1 MRLAARRRLMMS
13 MGVAFFVGACGKSST
28 APEVGS
34 FEATVSGDLS
44 VTLSGTAIFG
54 VGDYGPGDQW
64 MVYMP
69 RTTAAAFEVISVG
82 PAESAMRLPAGTHEI
97 VEATTAANGEV
108 VGVYLSFS
116 GQADVFGSTSGTL
129 TITESSADVVRGN
142 FTFTAAE
149 LTSGLTTID
158 PDGRQVTVSGE
169 FVAIPGS
176 VPSLST
182 RR

>member
-1 MRLAARRRLMMS
+1 MRPTTRHKLVMLL
-13 MGVAFFVGACGKSST
+13 GVILSGDACGKSST
-28 APEVGS
+28 APETGS

-54 VGDYGPGDQW
+54 VGDYGAGDQW

-69 RTTAAAFEVISVG
+69 ETTAAAFEVISIG
-82 PAESAMRLPAGTHEI
+82 PNESAMRLSAGTHEI
-97 VEATTAANGEV
+97 VEATTAENGEV
-108 VGVYLSFS
+108 VGVYLTFS
-116 GQADVFGSTSGTL
+116 ADATAVFGSAAGTM
-129 TITESSADVVRGN
+129 TIAESSADVVRGN
-142 FTFTAAE
+142 FTFTAVE
-149 LTSGLTTID
+149 LAPDLTID